1 MNKLTIK
8 PIALAT
14 GTALA
19 AMMGHAPAQA
29 DVNPFAISA
38 LNSGYMV
45 SDARGSEAKC
55 GSNKQ
60 TAEAEC
66 GANKAAGKMTEAE
79 CGANKQ
85 AAEAK
90 CGAEKKAAAKP
101 IVEAKC
107 GEAKCGSNK

>member
-19 AMMGHAPAQA
+19 AMMGAVPAQA

-38 LNSGYMV
+38 LSSGYMV
-45 SDARGSEAKC
+45 TDAKGTEAKC
-55 GSNKQ
+55 GS
-60 TAEAEC
+60 
-66 GANKAAGKMTEAE
+66 
-79 CGANKQ
+79 NKQ

-90 CGAEKKAAAKP
+90 CGADKAAAKITEAECGANKKAAEAQCGADKKVSAKP